1 LRDLMACPVIV
12 DLRNIYCPEDMKK
25 HGFAYASIG
34 RAPTFQP
41 ANVSIPGL
49 SPSSSRTNANAFHDR
64 AMPRVNGGD

>member
-1 LRDLMACPVIV
+1 LRNLMACPVIV

-41 ANVSIPGL
+41 ANVAIPGL
-49 SPSSSRTNANAFHDR
+49 SRSSSRTNAVAPGDR
-64 AMPRVNGGD
+64 AIARVNDGD